1 MLSHCCYP
9 IYQHFISTWCT
20 EMNYKSPAYTPQH
33 SNNPCSYHAPY
44 NTYLP
49 FYGTRDHY
57 NYSPHP
63 LQPKQLKR
71 HPKNPPKPTWTA
83 PLRSWVYEPTLMSR
97 FDPVIFTNLLQFA
110 YRLVRHL
117 SDLPG
122 VGTEHHAPD
131 LAPGKKPGENG
142 VPQGS
147 REDYLSVW
155 TRQKGSLVVSSI
167 ILDIV

>member
-1 MLSHCCYP
+1 
-9 IYQHFISTWCT
+9 
-20 EMNYKSPAYTPQH
+20 MNYKSPAYTPRH

-110 YRLVRHL
+110 NRLVRHL

-131 LAPGKKPGENG
+131 LAPGKKLGENG
-142 VPQGS
+142 STAGIARGLPVGVDATEGLFG
-147 REDYLSVW
+147 RELYHFGH
-155 TRQKGSLVVSSI
+155 RVVGYE
-167 ILDIV
+167 DGAVGWGEEQEV